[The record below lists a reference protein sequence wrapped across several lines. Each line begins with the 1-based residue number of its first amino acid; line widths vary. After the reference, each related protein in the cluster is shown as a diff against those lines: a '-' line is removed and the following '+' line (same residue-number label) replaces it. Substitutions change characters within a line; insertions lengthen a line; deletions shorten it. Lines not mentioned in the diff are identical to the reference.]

1 MTKSNIKVND
11 KITFEDEKLPYE
23 VKAVFKQFVFCSRK
37 FDKKEDD
44 GILEY
49 KVEMQ
54 AYMSKKEAF
63 EALKDEVIYTIL
75 DLNKNIRSTT
85 NQVFNIYDFKKQKD
99 IETCLDD
106 LFLDLI
112 QLSGRNEVALNH
124 FRVDRTVA

>member
-1 MTKSNIKVND
+1 MKKSNIKVND

-44 GILEY
+44 GILEH

-54 AYMSKKEAF
+54 AYMSKNEAF
-63 EALKDEVIYTIL
+63 EALKDEVIYTII
-75 DLNKNIRSTT
+75 DLKEDIRSTT
-85 NQVFNIYDFKKQKD
+85 NLVFNIYDFKNQKD

-124 FRVDRTVA
+124 FRVDRPVA